1 MIVPASTEF
10 QRRLHEDRV
19 AQLRASMR
27 RPPSFAPR
35 RTVGAWLVSAG
46 LRLAPE
52 TRLQSRLR
60 SIKSSDACA
69 PERVS

>member
-1 MIVPASTEF
+1 MILPASTEL
-10 QRRLHEDRV
+10 QRRLHEDRA
-19 AQLRASMR
+19 AQLRASMH
-27 RPPSFAPR
+27 RPASFAPR

-52 TRLQSRLR
+52 AGRQPRLR
-60 SIKSSDACA
+60 SIKSSDTCA